1 MESVT
6 KSFISFLH
14 RAQAPDPETN
24 KGLFLDGVI
33 LNSLIPLPGANLG

>member
-33 LNSLIPLPGANLG
+33 LNSLIPLPRANLG